1 VQAPEIPADEAKR
14 LRSLKSLFILDTQ
27 PEERFD
33 RITRLSCKVFSV
45 PIAWLSLVDKER
57 QWFKSRQGCA
67 LPETSR
73 QSSFCGHAILQDEP
87 LVVQDA
93 HLDARFADNP
103 LVVGEPHI
111 RFYAGQAIHSPD
123 GSRVGTLCIIDR
135 QRRQFPDED
144 KAMLVDLAAM
154 IDREFFLIE
163 QATTDELTHLSNR
176 RGFTTLGAHV
186 LALCR
191 RNKQPAAVVG
201 FDLDNFKS
209 VNDNHGHEAG
219 DQVLRLF
226 GRMLFTHFRASDIVA
241 RFGGDEFAVLC
252 GGATAQQLTGS
263 LGRLKSETATSMLA
277 RAYPNLSW
285 SAGVADFRP
294 ESKDTIED
302 LLRAADARMY
312 DAKVS
317 HKQHSRQS

>member
-1 VQAPEIPADEAKR
+1 VQAPEIPADEAQR
-14 LRSLKSLFILDTQ
+14 LQSLQSLFILDTY

-33 RITRLSCKVFSV
+33 RITRLACKLFNV
-45 PIAWLSLVDKER
+45 PIAWLSLVDQER
-57 QWFKSRQGCA
+57 QWLKSRQGCSV
-67 LPETSR
+67 PDISR
-73 QSSFCGHAILQDEP
+73 QNSFCGHAILREEP

-93 HLDARFADNP
+93 LLDARFADNP
-103 LVVGEPHI
+103 LVAGEPRI

-135 QRRQFPDED
+135 KPRTFADED

-154 IDREFFLIE
+154 IDREFYLIE

-201 FDLDNFKS
+201 FDLDNFKG
-209 VNDNHGHEAG
+209 VNDNHGHDAG
-219 DQVLRLF
+219 DQVLRVF
-226 GRMLFTHFRASDIVA
+226 GKMLFTHFRASDIVA
-241 RFGGDEFAVLC
+241 RLGGDEFAVLC
-252 GGATAQQLTGS
+252 GGASAQQLTGS

-302 LLRAADARMY
+302 LLRAADVRMY
-312 DAKVS
+312 DAKLAS
-317 HKQHSRQS
+317 KQQSRQA